1 MKPKK
6 IVFIDIETAPQ
17 TPSYNQLNEEMAGLW
32 NEKYEQIK
40 KRTPEKFTE
49 DSNPVN
55 SYSNTGL
62 FAEFGKIICISVG
75 FEFIRNQERHFRVK
89 SFYQDDERE
98 LLLTFRELLLNIEK
112 KGYQLCGHNIKEFD
126 VPYIARRML
135 ILNIPLP
142 NILNLSKF
150 KPWETPII
158 DTMDLWKFG
167 DYKHYTPLKL
177 LCTILDV
184 ESPKNDIDGSK
195 VAYVYYEEKDIK
207 RIATYC
213 QNDVIATAQ
222 IYFRINGLPL
232 LEKDKIDYIESEVGK
247 N

>member
-6 IVFIDIETAPQ
+6 ILFIDIETAPQ
-17 TPSYNQLNEEMAGLW
+17 TQSYNQLNEEMAELW
-32 NEKYEQIK
+32 SEKYEQIK
-40 KRTPEKFTE
+40 KRTPEKFNE
-49 DSNPVN
+49 ESSPAN

-75 FEFIRNQERHFRVK
+75 FEFLQNQKRHFKVK
-89 SFYQDDERE
+89 SFCQDDERK
-98 LLLTFRELLLNIEK
+98 LLLDFHNLLQNIES

-126 VPYIARRML
+126 VPYIARRMV

-142 NILNLSKF
+142 NMLNLSKF

-177 LCTILDV
+177 LCTILDI
-184 ESPKNDIDGSK
+184 ESPKNDIDGSR
-195 VAYVYYEEKDIK
+195 VAYVYYEERDIK
-207 RIATYC
+207 RIANYC
-213 QNDVIATAQ
+213 QNDVVATAQ
-222 IYFRINGLPL
+222 IYFRLNGLPL
-232 LEKDKIDYIESEVGK
+232 LEKDKIIHVEI